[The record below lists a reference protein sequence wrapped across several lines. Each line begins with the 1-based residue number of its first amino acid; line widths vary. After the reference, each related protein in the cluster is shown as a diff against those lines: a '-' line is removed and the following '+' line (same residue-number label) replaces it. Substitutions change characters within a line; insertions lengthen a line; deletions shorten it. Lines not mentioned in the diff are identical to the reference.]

1 MEETPAVVEDLALGA
16 FRLVKQA
23 LDLELDFTA
32 ETLPILD
39 HYLSTLRDAAGAPDE
54 KLVSVAGPC
63 AGAYFGEVVRRSVGP
78 ARWFAPG
85 TDYDRYRLEF
95 ENAFLHFNPL
105 GMVVESILN
114 GPADGWNAHLQ
125 MLPQDRESVQAS
137 LDALGGVRDSDYYR
151 TSLRFEAIEQ
161 VYLVVSHLALSA
173 GEDTPYYSHEVY
185 EATLSTGVV
194 PDDGKLH

>member
-1 MEETPAVVEDLALGA
+1 MSDLAHLDDLAHTCVAAVQRALGI
-16 FRLVKQA
+16 
-23 LDLELDFTA
+23 ELDFTQD
-32 ETLPILD
+32 TLPILD
-39 HYLSTLRDAAGAPDE
+39 HYVSMAQGTKAEVIELLAPM
-54 KLVSVAGPC
+54 

>member
-1 MEETPAVVEDLALGA
+1 MSDLAHLDDLAHTCVAAVQRALGI
-16 FRLVKQA
+16 
-23 LDLELDFTA
+23 ELDFTQD
-32 ETLPILD
+32 TLPILD
-39 HYLSTLRDAAGAPDE
+39 HYVSMAQGTKAEVIELLAPM
-54 KLVSVAGPC
+54 

-125 MLPQDRESVQAS
+125 MLPQHRESVQAS
-137 LDALGGVRDSDYYR
+137 LDAIGGVRDTDYYR
-151 TSLRFEAIEQ
+151 TTLRFEAIEQ